1 MSSMNN
7 YINDM
12 NMDIDSLFKMTDDI
26 RLINEEG
33 APSPKSNNSKQHSQE
48 QQSEDNK
55 ESEDPKKKKR
65 PRKLSPEEEA
75 KRQEMEYERAKRLQV
90 EAVLTAKMVANP
102 PSDVNN
108 QNVMTK
114 LSINNNAP
122 TSSQMIGMRPNDSFT
137 KSAPDLSA
145 KVMAGAQ
152 KMMSYSYM
160 ASMFTGGKINII
172 AEFMGIFTFL
182 GSFVGLSNRENMPP
196 IGKFVYKAVI
206 GSHIENYTDPTYK
219 TINSTQLNSIVN
231 AVKSSGDKD
240 ALLNIQNQVKSGFT
254 DLGNGLYKFNGNHE
268 AYNIIMG
275 QKDGAAEA
283 FKSTVETRTNP
294 DWFWRVVS
302 YAVQVIVIGVVLYFL
317 YRIVSKYIDS
327 KVNRTKREQYSIMN
341 RVPVN
346 EITIPMLCTLDE
358 STKHYYET
366 MSILDENILTN
377 FIGKIL
383 PTPKNIGKLIDKA
396 AVGLL
401 HLSNSTT
408 EALRMKAIPSMLGT
422 FANFLV
428 SVGNLTLATA
438 KTFLAGINNVV
449 SSEKMSSH
457 IPQ

>member
-26 RLINEEG
+26 RLINEEES
-33 APSPKSNNSKQHSQE
+33 PSPKSNNPKLQSNE
-48 QQSEDNK
+48 QQSQQ
-55 ESEDPKKKKR
+55 SEDPKKKRR

-90 EAVLTAKMVANP
+90 EAAMTAKMVANP
-102 PSDVNN
+102 PSDVNR

-114 LSINNNAP
+114 LSINTNAP
-122 TSSQMIGMRPNDSFT
+122 TSSQMIGMRPSDSFT
-137 KSAPDLSA
+137 KSAPDLST

-152 KMMSYSYM
+152 KLMSYSYM
-160 ASMFTGGKINII
+160 GSMFTGGKVNLV

-182 GSFVGLSNRENMPP
+182 GSFVGLSSREDMPP
-196 IGKFVYKAVI
+196 ICKFVYKAII
-206 GSHIENYTDPTYK
+206 GKHIENYTDSVDRTVTAEGK
-219 TINSTQLNSIVN
+219 QKIVDSVIGEN
-231 AVKSSGDKD
+231 NKDKLKS
-240 ALLNIQNQVKSGFT
+240 AFT
-254 DLGNGLYKFNGNHE
+254 DKYDTNGNLIGFSFTPDQNVINVISNQPSVTSAVNKNVEIARGNHDWRIQ
-268 AYNIIMG
+268 II
-275 QKDGAAEA
+275 
-283 FKSTVETRTNP
+283 
-294 DWFWRVVS
+294 S

-327 KVNRTKREQYSIMN
+327 RVNRTKREQYSIIN

-401 HLSNSTT
+401 HLSNSNT